1 MTPFKS
7 SSDAFQLHPDIRSTP
22 TFAGRL
28 HASLWDPVGYEAM
41 LNSNSKTTATGATDG
56 GGGGGGARGDDARGD
71 DARDAS
77 SSSAASSSDRDLGD
91 RDDDGDDAVDWASR
105 LDALDWA
112 AARRH
117 VCPPPIGI
125 STTNF
130 ERPSGRGP
138 LGVLHV
144 AAAVG
149 RVFPKHLAAKI
160 AVYAINALEEIATAA
175 RGDGDANSKT
185 IATDAEP
192 PAERPYRL
200 LFDAQC
206 VWDAAL
212 TLAMCGGKGAKACY
226 PEVRSMS
233 HWSPYDRVRVVN
245 ADP

>member
-1 MTPFKS
+1 MLKS
-7 SSDAFQLHPDIRSTP
+7 KRLGGADAD
-22 TFAGRL
+22 
-28 HASLWDPVGYEAM
+28 
-41 LNSNSKTTATGATDG
+41 SNSKTTATGATDG
-56 GGGGGGARGDDARGD
+56 SGGGGGARGD

-185 IATDAEP
+185 TATDAEP